1 MNRAIAGKVSD
12 LSDGKL
18 HKVSVEGKEILVV
31 NVGGSYFAVDDTCTH
46 SGSSLSEGTLDGS
59 TVTCGWHGAQ
69 FDCKT
74 GNLEKFPA
82 KINNLQSY
90 KVVVESNDVIIEVW
104 LEIKLIPFGEK
115 KVGDEENKEQL
126 KEAIHALS
134 EVVANPST
142 PKMIRKSITDLVTEL
157 LTDEYSKSVRAAN
170 AISVLDDIT
179 QDPNM
184 PSYVRVTLWQAV
196 SKLEG
201 IRE

>member
-1 MNRAIAGKVSD
+1 M
-12 LSDGKL
+12 
-18 HKVSVEGKEILVV
+18 GKE
-31 NVGGSYFAVDDTCTH
+31 
-46 SGSSLSEGTLDGS
+46 
-59 TVTCGWHGAQ
+59 
-69 FDCKT
+69 
-74 GNLEKFPA
+74 
-82 KINNLQSY
+82 
-90 KVVVESNDVIIEVW
+90 
-104 LEIKLIPFGEK
+104 
-115 KVGDEENKEQL
+115 ENEEQL
-126 KEAIHALS
+126 KGAIQALS